1 MNARERRRAIM
12 AVLEGAKG
20 PVSGSALAHEVGVS
34 RQIVVQD
41 IALLRADGHDI
52 VATNRGYVLQEAPS
66 SPAVPTRLVKVRHS
80 VEQAGDELTS
90 IVDAGGAVLNVIVNH
105 RVYGKIT
112 ADLDIRN
119 RRDVERYLHDIESGK
134 SFPLLTVTSGYHF
147 HRIAAE
153 DEQTLDEIEAML
165 AEGFDCVIL
174 DWQHGFHDFATV
186 QAAIVSAHAAGA
198 ATMVRIGSAL
208 FGLAAFAFRGR
219 KMASARNADP
229 SLIEARNVGGHSWV
243 AYGWNERS

>member
-1 MNARERRRAIM
+1 M
-12 AVLEGAKG
+12 
-20 PVSGSALAHEVGVS
+20 
-34 RQIVVQD
+34 
-41 IALLRADGHDI
+41 
-52 VATNRGYVLQEAPS
+52 ATNRGYVLQEAAS

-119 RRDVERYLHDIESGK
+119 RRDVERYLRDIESGK

-165 AEGFDCVIL
+165 KEKGY
-174 DWQHGFHDFATV
+174 
-186 QAAIVSAHAAGA
+186 
-198 ATMVRIGSAL
+198 
-208 FGLAAFAFRGR
+208 LADL
-219 KMASARNADP
+219 MPYEDDLS
-229 SLIEARNVGGHSWV
+229 
-243 AYGWNERS
+243 

>member
-1 MNARERRRAIM
+1 MDARERRRAIM
-12 AVLEGAKG
+12 GVLERAKG
-20 PVSGSALAHEVGVS
+20 PVSGSALAREVGVS

-66 SPAVPTRLVKVRHS
+66 SPAVPTRLVKVRHG

-119 RRDVERYLHDIESGK
+119 RRDVERYLEGIASGK
-134 SFPLLTVTSGYHF
+134 ELSAANGNEWLPLPSH
-147 HRIAAE
+147 
-153 DEQTLDEIEAML
+153 
-165 AEGFDCVIL
+165 
-174 DWQHGFHDFATV
+174 
-186 QAAIVSAHAAGA
+186 
-198 ATMVRIGSAL
+198 
-208 FGLAAFAFRGR
+208 RGR
-219 KMASARNADP
+219 RRADP
-229 SLIEARNVGGHSWV
+229 RRDRGHAQGKGLPGRSDALRGRPFVTVPNKLPIQTKGGLRGDAEASFLCTV
-243 AYGWNERS
+243 YF

>member
-1 MNARERRRAIM
+1 MDARERRRSIM
-12 AVLEGAKG
+12 AVLEGAKD
-20 PVSGSALAHEVGVS
+20 PVSGSALAREVGVS
-34 RQIVVQD
+34 RQVVVQD

-52 VATNRGYVLQEAPS
+52 VATNRGYVLQEAAS
-66 SPAVPTRLVKVRHS
+66 SPAVPTRLVKVRHG

-90 IVDAGGAVLNVIVNH
+90 IVAGGAVLNVIVNH

-153 DEQTLDEIEAML
+153 DEQTLDEIETML
-165 AEGFDCVIL
+165 KEKGY
-174 DWQHGFHDFATV
+174 
-186 QAAIVSAHAAGA
+186 
-198 ATMVRIGSAL
+198 
-208 FGLAAFAFRGR
+208 LADL
-219 KMASARNADP
+219 MPYEDDLS
-229 SLIEARNVGGHSWV
+229 
-243 AYGWNERS
+243 

>member
-1 MNARERRRAIM
+1 MDARERRRAIM
-12 AVLEGAKG
+12 GVLEGAKG
-20 PVSGSALAHEVGVS
+20 PVSGSALAREVGVS

-52 VATNRGYVLQEAPS
+52 VATNRGY
-66 SPAVPTRLVKVRHS
+66 

-119 RRDVERYLHDIESGK
+119 RRDVERYLRDIESGK

-165 AEGFDCVIL
+165 KEKGY
-174 DWQHGFHDFATV
+174 
-186 QAAIVSAHAAGA
+186 
-198 ATMVRIGSAL
+198 
-208 FGLAAFAFRGR
+208 LADL
-219 KMASARNADP
+219 MPYEDDLS
-229 SLIEARNVGGHSWV
+229 
-243 AYGWNERS
+243 

>member
-1 MNARERRRAIM
+1 MDARERRRAIM
-12 AVLEGAKG
+12 GVLERAKD
-20 PVSGSALAHEVGVS
+20 PVSGSALAREVGVS

-119 RRDVERYLHDIESGK
+119 RRDVERYLRDIE
-134 SFPLLTVTSGYHF
+134 SGYHF

-165 AEGFDCVIL
+165 KEKGY
-174 DWQHGFHDFATV
+174 
-186 QAAIVSAHAAGA
+186 
-198 ATMVRIGSAL
+198 
-208 FGLAAFAFRGR
+208 LADL
-219 KMASARNADP
+219 MPYEDDLS
-229 SLIEARNVGGHSWV
+229 
-243 AYGWNERS
+243 

>member
-1 MNARERRRAIM
+1 MS
-12 AVLEGAKG
+12 VFTFSSHLT
-20 PVSGSALAHEVGVS
+20 SALGGGAGVVLRRGIVEVVGDKF
-34 RQIVVQD
+34 Q
-41 IALLRADGHDI
+41 LL
-52 VATNRGYVLQEAPS
+52 LQHQ
-66 SPAVPTRLVKVRHS
+66 LKVRHG

-165 AEGFDCVIL
+165 KEKGY
-174 DWQHGFHDFATV
+174 
-186 QAAIVSAHAAGA
+186 
-198 ATMVRIGSAL
+198 
-208 FGLAAFAFRGR
+208 LADL
-219 KMASARNADP
+219 MPYEDDLS
-229 SLIEARNVGGHSWV
+229 
-243 AYGWNERS
+243 

>member
-1 MNARERRRAIM
+1 MDARERRRAIM
-12 AVLEGAKG
+12 GVLEGATE
-20 PVSGSALAHEVGVS
+20 PVSGSALAREVGVS

-41 IALLRADGHDI
+41 IALLRARASAAGIRDI
-52 VATNRGYVLQEAPS
+52 AQKGPS

-90 IVDAGGAVLNVIVNH
+90 IVDVGGAVLNVIVNH

-165 AEGFDCVIL
+165 KEKGY
-174 DWQHGFHDFATV
+174 
-186 QAAIVSAHAAGA
+186 
-198 ATMVRIGSAL
+198 
-208 FGLAAFAFRGR
+208 LADL
-219 KMASARNADP
+219 MPYEDDLS
-229 SLIEARNVGGHSWV
+229 
-243 AYGWNERS
+243 

>member
-20 PVSGSALAHEVGVS
+20 PVSGSALAREVGVS

-105 RVYGKIT
+105 RVYGRPGHPQSSRCRALSARYRERQELSA
-112 ADLDIRN
+112 ADGDQRLPLPSHCGGGRTDP
-119 RRDVERYLHDIESGK
+119 RRDRGDAQGK
-134 SFPLLTVTSGYHF
+134 RLPSRP
-147 HRIAAE
+147 
-153 DEQTLDEIEAML
+153 D
-165 AEGFDCVIL
+165 
-174 DWQHGFHDFATV
+174 
-186 QAAIVSAHAAGA
+186 
-198 ATMVRIGSAL
+198 AL
-208 FGLAAFAFRGR
+208 RGR
-219 KMASARNADP
+219 SIVADAANAPKRQSDVQ
-229 SLIEARNVGGHSWV
+229 SSV
-243 AYGWNERS
+243 AYKKYASLLFHVTLLA

>member
-1 MNARERRRAIM
+1 MDARERRRAIM
-12 AVLEGAKG
+12 AVLESAKD
-20 PVSGSALAHEVGVS
+20 PVSGSALAREVGVS
-34 RQIVVQD
+34 RQVVVQD

-52 VATNRGYVLQEAPS
+52 VATNRGYVLQEAAS
-66 SPAVPTRLVKVRHS
+66 SPAVPTRLVKVRHG

-90 IVDAGGAVLNVIVNH
+90 IVDAG
-105 RVYGKIT
+105 VYGKIT

-165 AEGFDCVIL
+165 KEKGY
-174 DWQHGFHDFATV
+174 
-186 QAAIVSAHAAGA
+186 
-198 ATMVRIGSAL
+198 
-208 FGLAAFAFRGR
+208 LADL
-219 KMASARNADP
+219 MPYEDDLS
-229 SLIEARNVGGHSWV
+229 
-243 AYGWNERS
+243 

>member
-1 MNARERRRAIM
+1 MDARERRRAIM
-12 AVLEGAKG
+12 GVLEGAKD
-20 PVSGSALAHEVGVS
+20 PVSGSALAREVGVS

-66 SPAVPTRLVKVRHS
+66 SPAVPTRLVKVRHG

-90 IVDAGGAVLNVIVNH
+90 IVDAGGAVLG
-105 RVYGKIT
+105 YGKIP

-153 DEQTLDEIEAML
+153 DEQTLDEIETILKEKGYL
-165 AEGFDCVIL
+165 ADLMPYEDDL
-174 DWQHGFHDFATV
+174 
-186 QAAIVSAHAAGA
+186 S
-198 ATMVRIGSAL
+198 
-208 FGLAAFAFRGR
+208 
-219 KMASARNADP
+219 
-229 SLIEARNVGGHSWV
+229 
-243 AYGWNERS
+243 